1 MGVNTGP
8 LKIIIR
14 YRDGKLLKGYTN
26 DFFPNK
32 PAFHVQPGD
41 EAAGQSIEAAMSEL
55 KSSVVTVSELKAVF
69 FVKDFKGDPGY
80 TERRFGEGDRPAGRK
95 VEVTF
100 YDGEVIVGTT
110 MGYDPKRIGFFVIPA
125 DPQANNLRVFVVT
138 EAVKQLR
145 YL

>member
-1 MGVNTGP
+1 MGVDAGP

-41 EAAGQSIEAAMSEL
+41 EAAGQSI
-55 KSSVVTVSELKAVF
+55 VVAVNELKAVF

-80 TERRFGEGDRPAGRK
+80 TERRFVEGDRPAGRK

-100 YDGEVIVGTT
+100 YDEEVIVGTT

-138 EAVKQLR
+138 EAVKQMH